1 MIDSIEGKIIAIADQ
16 HIVIR
21 PNSSGF
27 SLMVSV
33 PNSTLFKK
41 NDVLELKIYM
51 HWSQEQG
58 PHLFGFVTEKERQVF
73 LLIIS
78 CSGIG
83 PKIGLAALNHLS
95 PNAFIAALLQGDI
108 KTLSKISGIG
118 TRKAETLIVSL
129 KNKASELVKDGFE
142 LRVLEC
148 PQCSKIIYHP
158 GDLKEYDD
166 FKRLKQRDFN
176 VKLRMVGN
184 SFCVSIPK
192 ELVDFHREFE
202 REFND
207 LIRLSLEGR
216 GKIGLFFIRR
226 KDL

>member
-1 MIDSIEGKIIAIADQ
+1 MIDSIEGKIVVIADQ
-16 HIVIR
+16 HVVIR
-21 PNSSGF
+21 PSSSGF
-27 SLMVSV
+27 SLLVSV

-41 NDVLELKIYM
+41 DDAIELKIYM

-58 PHLFGFVTEKERQVF
+58 PHLFGFLTEKERQVF

-142 LRVLEC
+142 LGVDGALATTITETSRALESLGYTHQEIS
-148 PQCSKIIYHP
+148 PALSYLTQQELP
-158 GDLKEYDD
+158 PETTVTLLLKKALA
-166 FKRLKQRDFN
+166 FLAQNRSR
-176 VKLRMVGN
+176 
-184 SFCVSIPK
+184 
-192 ELVDFHREFE
+192 
-202 REFND
+202 
-207 LIRLSLEGR
+207 
-216 GKIGLFFIRR
+216 
-226 KDL
+226 

>member
-142 LRVLEC
+142 LGVDGALATTITETSRALEALGYTHQEISSVLSYLTQQEL
-148 PQCSKIIYHP
+148 PP
-158 GDLKEYDD
+158 ETTVTLLLKKALA
-166 FKRLKQRDFN
+166 FLAQNRSR
-176 VKLRMVGN
+176 
-184 SFCVSIPK
+184 
-192 ELVDFHREFE
+192 
-202 REFND
+202 
-207 LIRLSLEGR
+207 
-216 GKIGLFFIRR
+216 
-226 KDL
+226 

>member
-1 MIDSIEGKIIAIADQ
+1 
-16 HIVIR
+16 
-21 PNSSGF
+21 
-27 SLMVSV
+27 MVSTPFV
-33 PNSTLFKK
+33 SQRKGGYALFYLKLRNAPEPVNINFIYFMYIQPIYTK
-41 NDVLELKIYM
+41 MQDIFDQKVL
-51 HWSQEQG
+51 
-58 PHLFGFVTEKERQVF
+58 
-73 LLIIS
+73 
-78 CSGIG
+78 CSECNV
-83 PKIGLAALNHLS
+83 L
-95 PNAFIAALLQGDI
+95 
-108 KTLSKISGIG
+108 
-118 TRKAETLIVSL
+118 TRKNCA
-129 KNKASELVKDGFE
+129 VKDGFE